1 MKTNMS
7 LLLNFIL
14 FQRPQFSSVYMKYP
28 LITGKMNSEVYL
40 SQSQFCDPE
49 AMITPQCTILQL
61 KIAPSAQTSLPL
73 SLENY
78 TLVMSL

>member
-1 MKTNMS
+1 MS

-14 FQRPQFSSVYMKYP
+14 FQRPQFSSVNMKYS

-40 SQSQFCDPE
+40 SQSQFYRPG
-49 AMITPQCTILQL
+49 AMNTPQCTILQL

-73 SLENY
+73 SPENY